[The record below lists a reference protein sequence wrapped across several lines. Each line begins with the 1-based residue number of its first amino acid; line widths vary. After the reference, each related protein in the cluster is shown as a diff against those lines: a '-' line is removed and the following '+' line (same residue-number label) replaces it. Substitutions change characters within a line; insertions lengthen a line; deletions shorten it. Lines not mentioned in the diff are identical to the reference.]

1 MWFGNEIIQ
10 NNQSFWDCAGSS
22 VVVVFGD
29 WVVGSGGRSDN
40 EIWDHSADCWLG
52 AYVLIYIY
60 IDECQMVGSLTWLSS
75 NSKNTLSGLTTLSL
89 CNHAGNTY
97 FLSKASRVFLND
109 LVKTI
114 DDKSE
119 VKRPVAADTIKNFP
133 FHESFVCTNEFK
145 TDTLWRAWIS
155 LTKYPIREDGGSIHS
170 DTGPGLISL
179 CESFNLWVVVAGEV
193 VSMSEGGDSISFFV
207 SSFEFNH
214 FWTINYFI

>member
-1 MWFGNEIIQ
+1 
-10 NNQSFWDCAGSS
+10 
-22 VVVVFGD
+22 
-29 WVVGSGGRSDN
+29 
-40 EIWDHSADCWLG
+40 
-52 AYVLIYIY
+52 
-60 IDECQMVGSLTWLSS
+60 MVGSLTWLSS

-145 TDTLWRAWIS
+145 TDTL
-155 LTKYPIREDGGSIHS
+155 
-170 DTGPGLISL
+170 
-179 CESFNLWVVVAGEV
+179 
-193 VSMSEGGDSISFFV
+193 
-207 SSFEFNH
+207 
-214 FWTINYFI
+214 